1 MNLKSIALGLVV
13 FVFAVAASA
22 AEFNVKMYKDS
33 RYQDGS
39 FQSFMGDTVVD
50 LIPVNAESEAA
61 LDEFAKKAMELNKAV
76 TFSVEG
82 SVVRT
87 ETVKLPR
94 NAGSFKVIGVSVRA
108 VK

>member
-50 LIPVNAESEAA
+50 LIPVNVESAAA
-61 LDEFAKKAMELNKAV
+61 LNAIANKAFELNKAV
-76 TFSVEG
+76 TVSVEG
-82 SVVRT
+82 SVVRSD
-87 ETVKLPR
+87 TVNLPR
-94 NAGSFKVIGVSVRA
+94 NNGSFKVIGVSVRM